1 MAQTIPPRRRV
12 RERKARALVAKIQRE
27 LKQELVDLRP
37 RITAAKKKPLSEK
50 KGAVIGRA
58 AGEAYRPL
66 KKRGYRALTNE
77 RKYPFIV
84 ELAITGEELELALS
98 RRIIDFHNR
107 RHIRTRHGRPI
118 LRNGEKQYR
127 WCFSDIATAHAFIE
141 QFGGAFYK
149 P

>member
-1 MAQTIPPRRRV
+1 MLAQTIPPRRRV

-27 LKQELVDLRP
+27 LKQKLG
-37 RITAAKKKPLSEK
+37 AKEKPLSEK

-66 KKRGYRALTNE
+66 KKRSYRALTNE

-84 ELAITGEELELALS
+84 EVAVTGKELELALS
-98 RRIIDFHNR
+98 RRIIDFHNQ

-127 WCFSDIATAHAFIE
+127 WCFSDIATARAFAE
-141 QFGGAFYK
+141 QFGGVFCK